1 MEAKLIRIFG
11 ARQHNLQNVS
21 LDLPRERLV
30 VLTGLSGSG
39 KSSLAFDTLYAEG
52 QRKYVESLSVHARHF
67 LEQLSKPDVDRIEGL
82 PPTLAIEQRA
92 VAANPRS
99 TVATTTE
106 IYDFLR
112 VLFARV
118 GVPHCPR
125 CGREIQ
131 RRTVDQIVGAVQA
144 YPEQTKLMVLA
155 PLLRAATGDRTPI
168 VKRITREGFVRARVN
183 GRLCDV
189 KDLADVPAKKRADID
204 VVVDRLIVRPDGR
217 SRLADAIEL
226 ALAIGEGTVIVARAD
241 SNGRAAA
248 QVDTG
253 GGASTDVNW
262 TDETF
267 SERFTC
273 AACAISLPDIS
284 PRILSFNSPYGA
296 CERCGGLGTTLR
308 FDEQLIV
315 PDEALSL
322 AAGAVA
328 PWSGG
333 MKKDAGVYQK
343 MLQSLCGAFDV
354 KPDTPF
360 RDLPADLRRVILE
373 GTRPAD
379 LKRYGVEFEG
389 VIPNLERRL
398 RAAGSDAAR
407 TNVAAFQSELVCSG
421 CRGARLRP
429 ESLALRIGKL
439 NIHDTTRLSIEKAAG
454 VFDAMGFEGEA
465 AAIAEPILREVRQRL
480 QFMNDVGLGYLTL
493 DRPSA
498 TLSGGEAQRIRLAT
512 QLGSG
517 LVGVCYV
524 LDEPTI
530 GLHQRDNERLLAA
543 IRRLVDIGNTA
554 IVVEHDEDVIRAADF
569 LVDIG
574 PGAGLHG
581 GRVIAAGP
589 AQQVIDDPNS
599 ITGRFIRGEYTIPLP
614 EPGDDGLPQR
624 RKWRHTDFI
633 EVIGARENNLKKV
646 DVRIPLGVLC
656 AVTGVSGSGKSTLV
670 SQVLLPAL
678 RRRLGGGV
686 VAIAAPPVAHR
697 DTRGNGQKNGDENP
711 VATERSDENGRLEAG
726 NAGNGRL
733 EADTPFNRAG
743 RGLAATGVPTPRV
756 AGFDR
761 VVGAHRIDK
770 IIEIDQTPIGRTP
783 RSNPA
788 TFTGVFDEI
797 RELFAKTREARIRG
811 YDASR
816 FSFNT
821 KGGRCEACQGQG
833 TKRIEMHFL
842 PDIFVECQ
850 ECKGTRYNRET
861 LEIRY
866 RGKSIADVLDM
877 RVEEALK
884 FFDSFARIKQG
895 IQALSDVGLG
905 YIRLGQPSNTLS
917 GGEAQRVKLA
927 GELARGMVY
936 PMAAGTVL
944 PNSATQRTKLA
955 THTLYVLDE
964 PTTGLHFADIQTLL
978 AVLNR
983 LVNMG
988 NTVLVIEH
996 NLDVIKTADWIIDLG
1011 PEGGDAGGRVVAA
1024 GTPEQVAASSGSHT
1038 GRYLRAK
1045 LSP

>member
-1 MEAKLIRIFG
+1 MEAKLIRIVG

-21 LDLPRERLV
+21 LDLPREKLV

-125 CGREIQ
+125 CNRPIE

-144 YPEQTKLMVLA
+144 YPEQTKVMVLA
-155 PLLRAATGDRTPI
+155 PLVRGATGDRTPV
-168 VKRITREGFVRARVN
+168 VKRVTREGFVRARVN

-189 KDLADVPAKKRADID
+189 KDLATVPVKKRADID
-204 VVVDRLIVRPDGR
+204 VVVDRLIVRPESR
-217 SRLADAIEL
+217 ARLADAIEL
-226 ALAIGEGTVIVARAD
+226 GLAMGEGTVIISRGE
-241 SNGRAAA
+241 SNGTTARRPDSGDA
-248 QVDTG
+248 
-253 GGASTDVNW
+253 TDLKW
-262 TDETF
+262 SDETF
-267 SERFTC
+267 SERFSCPDCT
-273 AACAISLPDIS
+273 ISLPDIS

-296 CERCGGLGTTLR
+296 CERCGGLGTMLR

-315 PDEALSL
+315 PDDSLSL
-322 AAGAVA
+322 TAGAVA
-328 PWSGG
+328 PWAGG
-333 MKKDAGVYQK
+333 MKKDAVVYEK
-343 MLQSLCGAFDV
+343 MLQSLCSAFDV
-354 KPDTPF
+354 HADTPF
-360 RDLPADLRRVILE
+360 RDLPADLRRVVLE

-379 LKRYGVEFEG
+379 VKRYGVEFEG

-407 TNVAAFQSELVCSG
+407 THLAAFQSELVCSG

-439 NIHDTTRLSIEKAAG
+439 NIHDATRLSIEKAAG
-454 VFDAMGFEGEA
+454 VFDAMRFEGEA

-480 QFMNDVGLGYLTL
+480 RFLNDVGLGYLTL

-589 AQQVIDDPNS
+589 AQHVIDDPNS
-599 ITGRFIRGEYTIPLP
+599 ITGRFLRGEYTIPLP
-614 EPGDDGLPQR
+614 EPGEDGRPQR

-633 EVIGARENNLKKV
+633 EIVGARENNLKKI

-656 AVTGVSGSGKSTLV
+656 AITGVSGSGKSTLV

-678 RRRLGGGV
+678 RRRLGGGA
-686 VAIAAPPVAHR
+686 VAIGAPPVAHR
-697 DTRGNGQKNGDENP
+697 DARDNGSRGRDVNGAETNGGDGERP
-711 VATERSDENGRLEAG
+711 VAEGASG
-726 NAGNGRL
+726 
-733 EADTPFNRAG
+733 RAG
-743 RGLAATGVPTPRV
+743 RGPSPTGVPAPRV
-756 AGFDR
+756 APFDR
-761 VVGAHRIDK
+761 IIGAHRVDK
-770 IIEIDQTPIGRTP
+770 IVEIDQTPIGRTP

-842 PDIFVECQ
+842 PDVFVECQ

-884 FFDSFARIKQG
+884 FFDSFAKIKQG

-927 GELARGMVY
+927 GELARGMAY

-944 PNSATQRTKLA
+944 PNSATQRTKFA

-983 LVNMG
+983 LVDMG

-1024 GTPEQVAASSGSHT
+1024 GTPEDVAASAASHT
-1038 GRYLRAK
+1038 GRYLRGK